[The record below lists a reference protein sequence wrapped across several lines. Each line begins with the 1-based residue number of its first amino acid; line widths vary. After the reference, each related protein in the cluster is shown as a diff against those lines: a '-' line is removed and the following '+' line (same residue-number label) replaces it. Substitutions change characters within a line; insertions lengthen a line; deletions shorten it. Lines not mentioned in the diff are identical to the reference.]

1 MDLFYLK
8 KYFRFVKKQSMNI
21 EVKILEIATYTL
33 PAIITGGVA
42 FGLLHK
48 FFKNEENKR
57 KFELLREN
65 QRLGLPIRLQ
75 AYERIVLFLERIN
88 PINLMMR
95 VEPNS
100 LDPQSYATL
109 LVHTIQT
116 EYEHNIAQQ
125 IYFTQ
130 ESWEII
136 LKAKNSIITQ
146 IRRFSIEGEVKSGE
160 ELRTKLLQEL
170 TQTESASAVAISFI
184 KEELKRVF

>member
-33 PAIITGGVA
+33 PAIISGGVA

-95 VEPNS
+95 VEPNG

-146 IRRFSIEGEVKSGE
+146 IRRFSIEGEVASGE